1 MSKDDSVQRGEIT
14 QEVVNTLIELMT
26 DVIGKNAVAIVLRQ
40 FPPGEQ
46 PPGRELVFRFAE
58 ETEKLLG
65 TSGAYAVLR
74 QVGRDL
80 AKRVSSTLPREQ
92 WQEAL
97 EKSLNNFG
105 FADSIKKGDDH
116 ANICNCVFYPILEE
130 KDRSPVD
137 HPVCWAGWGFI
148 EGFVKLMEGVKG
160 IKWVGRDYEKKFCRF
175 DYLK

>member
-80 AKRVSSTLPREQ
+80 AKRVSSSIPREQ
-92 WQEAL
+92 WQGAL

-105 FADSIKKGDDH
+105 FADAIKKADDH

-130 KDRSPVD
+130 KDRAPVD